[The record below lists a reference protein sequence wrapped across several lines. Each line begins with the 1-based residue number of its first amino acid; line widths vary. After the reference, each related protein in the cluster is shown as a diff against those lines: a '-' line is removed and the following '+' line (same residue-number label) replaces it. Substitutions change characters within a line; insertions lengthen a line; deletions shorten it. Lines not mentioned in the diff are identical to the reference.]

1 MEDHAEVSEKRD
13 LIRTLIEKGKAEGK
27 LNSSDITN
35 ALEELDFQEEEID
48 KLYETLDK
56 QSIEIVE
63 DYAAKA
69 EAEEIEEE
77 EEEDDKN
84 GATDPS
90 IYSDDSVK
98 MYFKEMGQYRLLT
111 QEEETA
117 LAIRANE
124 GDEKAKHILAE
135 CNLRLVVSIAKRY
148 IGRGL
153 QFSDLIQ
160 EGNIGLIKAIEKF
173 DYTKGFRFSTYATWW
188 IRQAVTRAIADSGK
202 TIRVPVHMVE
212 SINKYKKAYAR
223 LTAETGSEP
232 SEEELVEALGIT
244 PEKLKDIIK
253 AAQDT
258 VSLDSPVGEEED
270 STMFDFVADDRDVTL
285 TDSVDQ
291 TLLREQLSEALSI
304 LSEREEKVIRMRF
317 GLDDGNPK
325 TLEQVGK
332 ELKVTRERI
341 RQIEAKALRRLRV
354 PLGKMGFREYVR

>member
-1 MEDHAEVSEKRD
+1 
-13 LIRTLIEKGKAEGK
+13 
-27 LNSSDITN
+27 
-35 ALEELDFQEEEID
+35 
-48 KLYETLDK
+48 
-56 QSIEIVE
+56 
-63 DYAAKA
+63 
-69 EAEEIEEE
+69 
-77 EEEDDKN
+77 
-84 GATDPS
+84 
-90 IYSDDSVK
+90 
-98 MYFKEMGQYRLLT
+98 
-111 QEEETA
+111 
-117 LAIRANE
+117 
-124 GDEKAKHILAE
+124 
-135 CNLRLVVSIAKRY
+135 
-148 IGRGL
+148 
-153 QFSDLIQ
+153 
-160 EGNIGLIKAIEKF
+160 
-173 DYTKGFRFSTYATWW
+173 
-188 IRQAVTRAIADSGK
+188 
-202 TIRVPVHMVE
+202 MVE

>member
-1 MEDHAEVSEKRD
+1 MSEKRD

-77 EEEDDKN
+77 EEEEEDKN
-84 GATDPS
+84 GVTDPS

-153 QFSDLIQ
+153 RSVLD
-160 EGNIGLIKAIEKF
+160 E
-173 DYTKGFRFSTYATWW
+173 D
-188 IRQAVTRAIADSGK
+188 VSG
-202 TIRVPVHMVE
+202 
-212 SINKYKKAYAR
+212 
-223 LTAETGSEP
+223 
-232 SEEELVEALGIT
+232 
-244 PEKLKDIIK
+244 
-253 AAQDT
+253 
-258 VSLDSPVGEEED
+258 
-270 STMFDFVADDRDVTL
+270 
-285 TDSVDQ
+285 TDSDG
-291 TLLREQLSEALSI
+291 LLS
-304 LSEREEKVIRMRF
+304 
-317 GLDDGNPK
+317 G
-325 TLEQVGK
+325 
-332 ELKVTRERI
+332 
-341 RQIEAKALRRLRV
+341 
-354 PLGKMGFREYVR
+354 